1 MVHHHW
7 ILLKFVVYDDY
18 AGEAVHYYSN
28 QSNNAVV
35 GTDLDEVEIVA
46 VLAFLDGVD
55 TELVLVNLDVVDTVD
70 VCH

>member
-1 MVHHHW
+1 MVHHRW

-35 GTDLDEVEIVA
+35 GTDLDEIEIVSDSNYDDDDDA
-46 VLAFLDGVD
+46 NCFVD
-55 TELVLVNLDVVDTVD
+55 NFEEEGCYYD
-70 VCH
+70 

>member
-18 AGEAVHYYSN
+18 AVEAVHYYSN

-35 GTDLDEVEIVA
+35 GTDLDEIEIVSDSNYDDDDA
-46 VLAFLDGVD
+46 NCFVD
-55 TELVLVNLDVVDTVD
+55 NFVEEGCYYD
-70 VCH
+70 